1 MTTRRLLHVTIPRN
15 RTHSSPKS
23 GSGRVR
29 GPKRGRTSSPKIQG
43 ASCEDRRD
51 ERHQGQLVI
60 ESFVEGVA
68 VTFLIDTRGNI
79 TIVKPAVCPRIT
91 LESRPPLTDPET
103 SMSSVDGMFLL

>member
-29 GPKRGRTSSPKIQG
+29 GPKLGRTSSPKTQG

-51 ERHQGQLVI
+51 ERHQGQVVI

-68 VTFLIDTRGNI
+68 VMTFSIDTRVNI

-91 LESRPPLTDPET
+91 LESRPPLTDP
-103 SMSSVDGMFLL
+103 